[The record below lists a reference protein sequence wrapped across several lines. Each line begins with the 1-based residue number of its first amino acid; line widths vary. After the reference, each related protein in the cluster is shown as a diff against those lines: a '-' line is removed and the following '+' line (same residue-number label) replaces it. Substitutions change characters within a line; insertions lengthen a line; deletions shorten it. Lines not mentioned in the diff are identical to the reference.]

1 MDFQGWTFP
10 TPDSMYA
17 QSNNSSPFA
26 SNVSSYFHRP
36 TKIVKPNSRNVSPRH
51 SARRGTTSSVPSRTR
66 SLLDRQRASL
76 QRQFAAQ
83 QASRPLSWH
92 PNTYP
97 DPSYGNQFTVPDN
110 SAVFYPHLM
119 ASTTAVNGL
128 VTPMTYPMAD
138 EPQIQ
143 ELITPLEELS
153 AGTQYDTG
161 NQLYPYQFW
170 TGPDFSKQQ
179 LYGMDNM
186 FPQQQMIP
194 PAWMAN
200 PQFNA
205 EVPTAPASPLFLPI
219 QGGVET
225 SPLNLDTQYIPA
237 QREEGEEL
245 VGMGLYDSP
254 ADVQSS
260 LLFGGGLSGNDR
272 KRSLKLEESFEPAP
286 ETSDAEEGSDSEES
300 EQDEEEEED
309 AEPTQTLPQEPTTQP
324 TNSMAGQSF
333 FFDQEAETNAP
344 QYAPNYTVM
353 PQTGYQMPMPGYGWV

>member
-1 MDFQGWTFP
+1 
-10 TPDSMYA
+10 MYA
-17 QSNNSSPFA
+17 QSNNSSPFS

-36 TKIVKPNSRNVSPRH
+36 AKIVKPNSRNVSPRH

-83 QASRPLSWH
+83 QNSRPLSWH
-92 PNTYP
+92 PNTYT
-97 DPSYGNQFTVPDN
+97 DPSYGNQFAMADN
-110 SAVFYPHLM
+110 SGVFYPHLM

-128 VTPMTYPMAD
+128 VTPMTYPIVD

-161 NQLYPYQFW
+161 NQLYPYQYW

-186 FPQQQMIP
+186 FPQQQIMMPQQWI
-194 PAWMAN
+194 AN
-200 PQFNA
+200 PHFSA

-225 SPLNLDTQYIPA
+225 SPLNLDTQHIPA
-237 QREEGEEL
+237 QSEEGEEL

-260 LLFGGGLSGNDR
+260 LLFGRGLSENGR

-286 ETSDAEEGSDSEES
+286 ETSDADEGSDSGEES
-300 EQDEEEEED
+300 EDED
-309 AEPTQTLPQEPTTQP
+309 EPELTQTALEEQTTN
-324 TNSMAGQSF
+324 TMTSMAGQSF
-333 FFDQEAETNAP
+333 FFDQEAEPNAP
-344 QYAPNYTVM
+344 QYTPNYAAM
-353 PQTGYQMPMPGYGWV
+353 AQGGYQLPMPDYGCV